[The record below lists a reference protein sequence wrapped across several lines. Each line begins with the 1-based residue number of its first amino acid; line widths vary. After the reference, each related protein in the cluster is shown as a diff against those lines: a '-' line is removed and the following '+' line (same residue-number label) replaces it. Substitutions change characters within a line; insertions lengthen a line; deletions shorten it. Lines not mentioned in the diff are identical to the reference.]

1 MTRTDAGT
9 PDTPALPDM
18 HGLLK
23 IIRQLVGEVH
33 PRWKHIRFSPDT
45 LLERELGLDSLAR
58 MELCSRLR
66 DETGIEL
73 DEQAALAFLEE
84 NDLVARVLMH
94 PGEFV
99 LEGTNVL
106 EVAMETSKD
115 DFEEKVVERTAAM
128 IEVLRKNDI
137 TAWRTRF
144 VDALMRK
151 RLGARLQP

>member
-73 DEQAALAFLEE
+73 DEQAAMHATTPFELLCAMQASITG
-84 NDLVARVLMH
+84 LVR
-94 PGEFV
+94 
-99 LEGTNVL
+99 
-106 EVAMETSKD
+106 
-115 DFEEKVVERTAAM
+115 
-128 IEVLRKNDI
+128 
-137 TAWRTRF
+137 
-144 VDALMRK
+144 
-151 RLGARLQP
+151 